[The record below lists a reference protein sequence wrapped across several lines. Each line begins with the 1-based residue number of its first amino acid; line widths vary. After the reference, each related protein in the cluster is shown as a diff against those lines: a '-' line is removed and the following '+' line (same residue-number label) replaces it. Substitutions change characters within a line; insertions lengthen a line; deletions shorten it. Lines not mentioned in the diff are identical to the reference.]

1 LSHHNFITLIL
12 FLALQVPLNAQQE
25 TYQRAFSVAFE
36 NDMFNKMDWHYTNGL
51 QFLLYHE
58 SIQKSPTDRL
68 LLPFG
73 IKENDRAWHG
83 LELRQE
89 LFTPRDLDDDTIRIG
104 DHPYAAT
111 LTLTQ
116 QRVVNRPEK
125 GIRFTSGFR
134 LGILGP
140 AALGFFAQDIIHRI
154 TPSNPP
160 KGWDYQVH
168 NDVIL
173 NYDFMIDKE
182 IHRDDITILGVKGG
196 GRLGTLQT
204 DLSGGIWFRMESGQ
218 EYFNHLGPDPDNPM
232 NLYLQAAGT
241 GRFVVYD
248 ATLQGGLF
256 NKTSPY
262 VIPAGSVNRLVC
274 DVNMSLVFEV
284 RKHQLGLH
292 QHLISS
298 RFTDSGWH
306 GWLGIKYTYW
316 W

>member
-1 LSHHNFITLIL
+1 MF
-12 FLALQVPLNAQQE
+12 QVPLIAQQE

-36 NDMFNKMDWHYTNGL
+36 NDMFNKMDWYYTNGL
-51 QFLLYHE
+51 KFLLYHE
-58 SIQKSPTDRL
+58 SLQKSPVDRI
-68 LLPFG
+68 LLPF
-73 IKENDRAWHG
+73 KLRDSDRAWYG

-89 LFTPRDLDDDTIRIG
+89 LFTPRDLDDDTIRAG

-116 QRVVNRPEK
+116 QRVVNRPEN
-125 GIRFTSGFR
+125 GIRFTSGLR
-134 LGILGP
+134 VGILGP

-160 KGWDYQVH
+160 NGWDYQVH

-182 IHRDDITILGVKGG
+182 VLRDDITILGIKGG
-196 GRLGTLQT
+196 GRMGTLHT
-204 DLSGGIWFRMESGQ
+204 DFSGGIWFRMEPGQ
-218 EYFNHLGPDPDNPM
+218 EYFKRLGPGPDNPF
-232 NLYLQAAGT
+232 NLYFHMEGT
-241 GRFVVYD
+241 ARFVVYD

-256 NKTSPY
+256 NTTSPY
-262 VIPAGSVNRLVC
+262 VIPTESINRMVG
-274 DVNMSLVFEV
+274 DINMSLVFEV
-284 RKHQLGLH
+284 RGHQLGFY